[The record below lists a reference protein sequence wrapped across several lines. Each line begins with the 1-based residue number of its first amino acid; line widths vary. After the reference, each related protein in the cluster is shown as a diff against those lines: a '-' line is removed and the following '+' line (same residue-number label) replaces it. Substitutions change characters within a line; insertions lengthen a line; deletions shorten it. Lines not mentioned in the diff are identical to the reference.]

1 MKRKWIAAAGIAALL
16 VLIVVAAISRR
27 GDNAAHVTTAEV
39 AKRTVK
45 SSVLASGQFAY
56 KDQVQLRSQVSGQIV
71 NLPVQEGDRVKQG
84 QVVLRIDPKTYE
96 ANVAQQQAQVQLRED
111 SIQQAKLKLQ
121 NLKLQWGR
129 NTKLYKQGL
138 VDADSYDTLTN
149 QYHLAQVAV
158 SSAQKSLSL
167 AKAQLNYAQEQLA
180 KTVISSPLDGVVT
193 SLNVKV
199 GESVIPGT
207 TNIPGST
214 LMTIGDPANL
224 LAEVNVDEADIA
236 HIKVGEGAEVT
247 STAYPNT
254 MLKGTVKFVA
264 PEATTMPGQQG
275 QGFLIKIRIA
285 DPQKLSIRP
294 GMTCRAEIYSQSD
307 KDALAV
313 PVAAVLFK
321 TQNAKQTK
329 SLFNDSGAYVFVDA
343 DGKAKRVNVKLGI
356 SSDTWQVIKSGLKAG
371 EKIITGPYDVL
382 HTLASGMSVTG
393 RTLAPSTQS
402 D

>member
-1 MKRKWIAAAGIAALL
+1 MKRKWIVAAGIAAFL
-16 VLIVVAAISRR
+16 VLLIVLAVSHR
-27 GDNAAHVTTAEV
+27 GDNSAHVTTAQV

-45 SSVLASGQFAY
+45 SSVLASGEFAY

-71 NLPVQEGDRVKQG
+71 SLPVQEGDRVKQG

-96 ANVAQQQAQVQLRED
+96 ANVAQQQAQVQLQED

-121 NLKLQWGR
+121 NLKLKWGR
-129 NTKLYKQGL
+129 NTKLFKQGL

-149 QYHLAQVAV
+149 EYHLAQVAV
-158 SSAQKSLSL
+158 SSAEKSLSL

-180 KTVISSPLDGVVT
+180 KTVISSPLDGIVT

-236 HIKVGEGAEVT
+236 HIKVGESAEVT

-254 MLKGTVKFVA
+254 TLKGTVKFVA

-285 DPQKLSIRP
+285 HPQKLSIRP
-294 GMTCRAEIYSQSD
+294 GMTCRAEIFSQSD

-313 PVAAVLFK
+313 PVAAVLFENK
-321 TQNAKQTK
+321 NTKQSK
-329 SLFNDSGAYVFVDA
+329 SLFSDSGAYVFVDD
-343 DGKAKRVNVKLGI
+343 DGKAKRVDVKLGI

-382 HTLASGMSVTG
+382 HTLASGMSVAGHT
-393 RTLAPSTQS
+393 TAPSPQS